1 MLGSDLLL
9 SLLVSLL
16 LTLAIE
22 LSFAL
27 MRGVRGRD
35 LLSVLL
41 CNCLTNPPVVL
52 LHSFAKVNGR
62 IPMVLV
68 VIILEVAAI
77 LVEWWC
83 YKAAS
88 SVKKPFWFSLQANA
102 LSYFLGL
109 VLQMI

>member
-1 MLGSDLLL
+1 MGNDLLL
-9 SLLVSLL
+9 SLLISLL

-22 LSFAL
+22 LSYAL
-27 MRGVRGRD
+27 LRGIKGRN
-35 LLSVLL
+35 LLVVLL

-52 LHSFAKVNGR
+52 LHSMARMNGH
-62 IPMVLV
+62 IPMAPV
-68 VIILEVAAI
+68 VIVLEVAAI

-83 YKAAS
+83 YKSAS
-88 SVKKPFWFSLQANA
+88 CVKKPFWFSLQANA